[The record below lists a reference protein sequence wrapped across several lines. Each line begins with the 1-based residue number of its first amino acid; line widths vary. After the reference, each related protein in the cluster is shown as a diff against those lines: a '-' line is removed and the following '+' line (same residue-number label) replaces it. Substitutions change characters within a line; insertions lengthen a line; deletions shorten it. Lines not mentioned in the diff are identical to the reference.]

1 MHLQRAISNFAILI
15 VGSLASSVAFLSTRL
30 NEVVF
35 YGLVGACVVLMAV
48 VISTAKTRMGRH
60 FPALLGKPI
69 VPRWNISLKSATQ
82 FPIAAYRAINK
93 TTKSPVPP
101 QTLLPAQPQR
111 ANAA

>member
-35 YGLVGACVVLMAV
+35 YGLVGACVVLLV
-48 VISTAKTRMGRH
+48 VVVSTAKTRMGRH
-60 FPALLGKPI
+60 FPVLLGKPI
-69 VPRWNISLKSATQ
+69 VPRWNMALRSATQ

-93 TTKSPVPP
+93 TKAEVPP

>member
-1 MHLQRAISNFAILI
+1 MQLQRAISNFAILL

-35 YGLVGACVVLMAV
+35 YGLVGACVVLLAV
-48 VISTAKTRMGRH
+48 VVSTARTRMARY

-69 VPRWNISLKSATQ
+69 VPRWNLTLRSASQ
-82 FPIAAYRAINK
+82 IPMAAYRAINK
-93 TTKSPVPP
+93 PKTEEPP

>member
-1 MHLQRAISNFAILI
+1 MHLQRAISNFAILL

-35 YGLVGACVVLMAV
+35 YGLVGACVVLLAV
-48 VISTAKTRMGRH
+48 VVSTARTRMARH

-69 VPRWNISLKSATQ
+69 VPRWNLSLRSAKQ
-82 FPIAAYRAINK
+82 IPMAAYRAMNK
-93 TTKSPVPP
+93 TKSDAPP

-111 ANAA
+111 ASAA

>member
-35 YGLVGACVVLMAV
+35 YGLVAACAVLLAV
-48 VISTAKTRMGRH
+48 VVSTARTRIGRR
-60 FPALLGKPI
+60 FPALLGKSI
-69 VPRWNISLKSATQ
+69 VPRWNVSLRSATQ
-82 FPIAAYRAINK
+82 IPMAAYRVINK
-93 TTKSPVPP
+93 SKAEAPP